1 MHITASGVANFL
13 DIGGS
18 FVGGAVG
25 NGMEAAGN
33 GIETYENI
41 ENHQYGQAVF
51 HGAETIYHGAEAVV
65 EGMAGDWIF

>member
-1 MHITASGVANFL
+1 MHITASGIANFL

-41 ENHQYGQAVF
+41 ENHQYGQAGVQ
-51 HGAETIYHGAEAVV
+51 GAETIYHGSEAVV
-65 EGMAGDWIF
+65 ESKTGDWIF